1 MNNFE
6 NQIILRKRKIKNYG
20 LPYVIAEIG
29 SNYDQNLKKAIRYIE
44 LSKRLGADCKISVI

>member
-29 SNYDQNLKKAIRYIE
+29 SNYDQNLKKQFAISNYQ
-44 LSKRLGADCKISVI
+44 KD